1 MASRYGGQT
10 QQKQVLR
17 LSNKQSGTRSSEVI
31 REWGWQ
37 TNGVVCCCLKTHTS
51 LGLPHDLASLSH
63 HLKAHTITLS
73 CVSRNYSNC
82 TKLPEANTRVV
93 AHWFGMTLHRQ
104 PVWMASLA
112 TPSHRNAHHTTVNRN
127 TSSIRHLT
135 PTYHRLFA
143 CAYGMATSA
152 MRSLRKLRRQRQ
164 IQFHTKPGMEIHTAP
179 SLPILNILLYGSK
192 TWTPQAW
199 DTQKLQA
206 FHVCSQRQLLS
217 VLVRF
222 HVQHSSLRSDSFH
235 LSHFARVACQNNS
248 TPAICTL
255 AAPLLVAERC
265 PPPSWKRPLARPH
278 HSWTQWDQFQLA
290 MAHGTWDWCNKQ
302 RLSKWSNEW
311 MNITLQALWFFNWCP
326 KSRDVPCP

>member
-135 PTYHRLFA
+135 PTWSSPLRL
-143 CAYGMATSA
+143 CLWYGHICHEVPTETAASKTDTVSYQA
-152 MRSLRKLRRQRQ
+152 WYGDTYR
-164 IQFHTKPGMEIHTAP
+164 TKPANPEHSPLRFQDMDPTGMRH
-179 SLPILNILLYGSK
+179 SK
-192 TWTPQAW
+192 TTG
-199 DTQKLQA
+199 
-206 FHVCSQRQLLS
+206 
-217 VLVRF
+217 
-222 HVQHSSLRSDSFH
+222 
-235 LSHFARVACQNNS
+235 
-248 TPAICTL
+248 I
-255 AAPLLVAERC
+255 
-265 PPPSWKRPLARPH
+265 
-278 HSWTQWDQFQLA
+278 
-290 MAHGTWDWCNKQ
+290 
-302 RLSKWSNEW
+302 
-311 MNITLQALWFFNWCP
+311 
-326 KSRDVPCP
+326 PCV